1 MLNAIVVISLLLI
14 SSLLPFVVVTSRIPA
29 VQLSE

>member
-1 MLNAIVVISLLLI
+1 VISLLLI